1 MALSI
6 IDRLGPS
13 PWDLP
18 MVLGKEGN
26 CQLSIRDNEENDLRG
41 NQSLAHSIH
50 DYVLA
55 SSWLIL
61 SFYHSLFDG

>member
-1 MALSI
+1 
-6 IDRLGPS
+6 
-13 PWDLP
+13 